1 MELQLYNVAPRIP
14 AELAFLE
21 KLAGNIWWCWHH
33 PAIELFMRIDPNL
46 WREVGGNAKMF
57 LRTVSGKRLEEL
69 AHDAAFLRSVKAVES
84 EFERQV
90 SHAYTPEKR
99 DVAYFSLEYGIHESI
114 PIFSGGLGVLA
125 GDHLKAASDMNL
137 PLVAV
142 GLLYR
147 QGYFRQV
154 LDRTGLQTEHYPVS
168 EIHDLPLER
177 GCNPAGEPVT
187 ISMRLGDREL
197 FAAVWVLWVG
207 NVPLLLLDTEL
218 PQNPPDLREVTW
230 RLYGGD
236 KRMRLHQ
243 ELLLG
248 IGGVKALLAM
258 GYDPKVCHMNEGHA
272 GFLSL
277 ARLEHLVQDL
287 NYDPNVALE
296 VVWRSNI
303 FTTHT
308 PVPAGNEVF
317 DIDLV
322 KPYLAPFAASAK
334 FDLERV
340 IRWGIPIS
348 DRGHASEMSMTVF
361 GLRMAANYSNGVSRL
376 HGEVARSMWKHLW
389 PERSDAEIPIGH
401 ITNGVHISSWI
412 SARHNRLFER
422 YLSSKFLNNPDMVQ
436 LVADLDGIP
445 DDELWTVHEL
455 CRQNLVRYT
464 RRLVQRNFRYMVDGS
479 LGIDKKRPVLQPDVL
494 TIGFARRFAT
504 YKRGTLLLRD
514 QARLLALLKDKNHPV
529 QFIFAGKAHPADNG
543 GKQLIR
549 QLIEFAQRE
558 NVQDKLLFLENYDIG
573 MARHLVQGVDVWLN
587 TPRRPQEASGT
598 SGMKAAINGVIN
610 CSILDGW
617 WAEAYDGENGWA
629 IEGNDYYT
637 ADEDRDNFESQQL
650 FNLLENEIIPCF
662 YERQGGDLPRRWIS
676 RMKASIATGL
686 GFFSSARMVEDYN
699 RKFYRPAAD
708 AFVSLTTDD
717 AKEAKKL
724 VEAKKRL
731 VENFDGGRLSISNP
745 VVKIALNNLH
755 IGDKIPVTVEVN
767 LGNLRP
773 EEVEVDAYSG
783 SADAHNQIVDSTS
796 TALKMLEDRGNG
808 IYLYGGDVECCIAGR
823 FGLTARIKAAGTAW
837 DNSVPGFMCWPK

>member
-14 AELAFLE
+14 AELEFLE
-21 KLAGNIWWCWHH
+21 KLAGNIWWCWH
-33 PAIELFMRIDPNL
+33 PSAIELFVRIDPGL
-46 WREVGGNAKMF
+46 WREVAGNAKMF
-57 LRTVSGKRLEEL
+57 LRKVSGKRLMEL
-69 AHDAAFLRSVKAVES
+69 AQDTGFLRHIKHVQS
-84 EFERQV
+84 EFEKQTGDVIPRD
-90 SHAYTPEKR
+90 KR
-99 DVAYFSLEYGIHESI
+99 NIAYFSLEYGIHESI

-154 LDRTGLQTEHYPVS
+154 LDRTGLQMEHYPVA
-168 EIHDLPLER
+168 EIHDLPVER
-177 GCNPAGEPVT
+177 GCDPAGNPVT
-187 ISMRLGDREL
+187 ISMPLGERTL
-197 FAAVWVLWVG
+197 YAAVWVLWVG
-207 NVPLLLLDTEL
+207 NVPLVLLDTEL
-218 PQNPPDLREVTW
+218 PNNPPDLREVTW

-248 IGGVKALLAM
+248 IGGVKALQAM
-258 GYDPKVCHMNEGHA
+258 GFNVEVCHMNEGHA

-277 ARLEHLVQDL
+277 ARLEHLVRDCG
-287 NYDPNVALE
+287 YAPDVALE

-317 DIDLV
+317 DINLV
-322 KPYLAPFAASAK
+322 RPYLMPFAAAAG

-340 IRWGIPIS
+340 IRWGVPIT
-348 DRGHASEMSMTVF
+348 DRDHASEMSMTVF
-361 GLRMAANYSNGVSRL
+361 GLRMAANYSNGVSKL
-376 HGEVARSMWKHLW
+376 HGEVARTMWKHLW
-389 PERSDAEIPIGH
+389 PERSEAEIPIGH
-401 ITNGVHISSWI
+401 ITNGVHITSWV
-412 SARHNRLFER
+412 SARHCRLYEH
-422 YLSSKFLNNPDMVQ
+422 YLNSQWFNNPDIVQ
-436 LVADLDGIP
+436 ISSDLAAMP
-445 DDELWTVHEL
+445 DDELWTTHEL
-455 CRQNLVRYT
+455 CRQSLVRYV
-464 RRLVQRNFRYMVDGS
+464 RRLVKRNFRYMTGTSVSADRS
-479 LGIDKKRPVLQPDVL
+479 RPLLQPDAL

-514 QARLLALLKDKNHPV
+514 KERLLNLLRDKNRPV

-549 QLIEFAQRE
+549 ELIEFAQRE
-558 NVQDKLLFLENYDIG
+558 NVQHKLIFLENYDIG

-617 WAEAYDGENGWA
+617 WAEAYNGENGWA
-629 IEGNDYYT
+629 IEGNDYYI

-662 YERQGGDLPRRWIS
+662 YDRPGNDLPQRWIA

-686 GFFSSARMVEDYN
+686 GFFSSARMVGDYN
-699 RKFYRPAAD
+699 RKYYQPAAQ
-708 AFVSLTTDD
+708 AFVRLMADD
-717 AKEAKKL
+717 AAEARKL

-731 VENFDGGRLSISNP
+731 VENFDGGKLSISNP
-745 VVKIALNNLH
+745 VVQGSLSDLH
-755 IGDKIPVTVEVN
+755 VGDKIAVTVEVD
-767 LGNLRP
+767 LGNLTP

-783 SADAHNQIVDSTS
+783 SANAHNELIDSTV
-796 TALKMLEDRGNG
+796 TVLTMLENRGNG
-808 IYLYGGDVECCIAGR
+808 KYLYGGEVECGISGR
-823 FGLTARIKAAGTAW
+823 FGMTARIKAAGDDW
-837 DNSVPGFMCWPK
+837 NNSVPGFMCWPR